1 MVGFLKVTGNYLARE
16 RQTVICMLM
25 RLYTLGFLTKSYGRG
40 VAIVA
45 AHDANEA
52 YTVLVSYGQLNHTP
66 EEYGEILDI
75 KDSGCSNN
83 DTPVLLEE
91 ELTAIKVVCG
101 DKGDKGDKGDAGIS
115 AYDVAV
121 SNGFSGTEEEWLK
134 SLKGD
139 KGDKGDQ
146 GLSGN
151 INFPRFKVGSDMHLR
166 VYNVD
171 ESDVD
176 RFFIDKNGHL
186 TVVY

>member
-1 MVGFLKVTGNYLARE
+1 
-16 RQTVICMLM
+16 MLM
-25 RLYTLGFLTKSYGRG
+25 RLYTLGFLTKNYGRG

-75 KDSGCSNN
+75 KDSGCSSF
-83 DTPVLLEE
+83 DIPTLLEE
-91 ELTAIKVVCG
+91 ELTAIKVVHG

-115 AYDVAV
+115 AYGIAV
-121 SNGFSGTEEEWLK
+121 SNGFSGTEKEWLEA
-134 SLKGD
+134 LKGE

-151 INFPRFKVGSDMHLR
+151 INFPKFKVGNDMHLR
-166 VYNVD
+166 VYDVD
-171 ESDVD
+171 ESDAD
-176 RFFIDKNGHL
+176 RFSINKKGHL
-186 TVVY
+186 TVIY